1 MPVPRPTA
9 LNIDEFEKS
18 QIAIKTNKQTNKQT
32 KNRPSGRYTWYEWY
46 NWLINYT
53 PESVKNV

>member
-18 QIAIKTNKQTNKQT
+18 QIAIKTNKQTNKQKT
-32 KNRPSGRYTWYEWY
+32 DLQEDILGMNGT
-46 NWLINYT
+46 IG
-53 PESVKNV
+53 